1 MGKTIAYARVSTNQ
15 QDLARQLDMLES
27 YGYDK
32 LIQEKFTGTT
42 KKRDGLEE
50 LLKWAEPGD
59 TIVVESISR
68 LGRNTIDI
76 LQMVEDFDKR
86 GINFVSLK
94 EKIDGNTPSG
104 KAMVG
109 MFAVMA
115 QLERDLL
122 VQRVQEGLTASKK
135 RGKVLGRPKADA
147 NKVEQALSMHD
158 SGCYTVAEILRL
170 TGISQGTL
178 YRALSQRK
186 DLELM
191 EQATALEEEQEEQPQ
206 ERGN

>member
-1 MGKTIAYARVSTNQ
+1 MT
-15 QDLARQLDMLES
+15 L
-27 YGYDK
+27 
-32 LIQEKFTGTT
+32 
-42 KKRDGLEE
+42 
-50 LLKWAEPGD
+50 EPGS
-59 TIVVESISR
+59 V
-68 LGRNTIDI
+68 
-76 LQMVEDFDKR
+76 
-86 GINFVSLK
+86 
-94 EKIDGNTPSG
+94 
-104 KAMVG
+104 A
-109 MFAVMA
+109 
-115 QLERDLL
+115 L
-122 VQRVQEGLTASKK
+122 VPFPFSDLTASKK

-191 EQATALEEEQEEQPQ
+191 EQATALEEEQEHQQEEQPQ

>member
-1 MGKTIAYARVSTNQ
+1 MGRKIAYARVSTNQ

-32 LIQEKFTGTT
+32 LITEKFTGTT

-50 LLKWAEPGD
+50 LLKWVESGD

-68 LGRNTIDI
+68 LGRNTLDI
-76 LQMVEDFDKR
+76 LQLIEDFDKK

-94 EKIDGNTPSG
+94 ENIDGNTPSG

-135 RGKVLGRPKADA
+135 RGKKLGRPQADSST
-147 NKVEQALSMHD
+147 VQQALGYYD
-158 SGCYTVAEILRL
+158 TGNYTVAEIIKL

-178 YRALSQRK
+178 YRKINERK
-186 DLELM
+186 AQNVMDD
-191 EQATALEEEQEEQPQ
+191 QQKG
-206 ERGN
+206 GNEDGII

>member
-1 MGKTIAYARVSTNQ
+1 MGKTIADAGVSTNQ
-15 QDLARQLDMLES
+15 QDLARQLEMLES

-147 NKVEQALSMHD
+147 NKVEQALSMHE
-158 SGCYTVAEILRL
+158 SGNYTVPEIIRL

-178 YRALSQRK
+178 YRALAERK
-186 DLELM
+186 DTALM
-191 EQATALEEEQEEQPQ
+191 EQATALEDEHQQ

>member
-15 QDLARQLDMLES
+15 QDLARQLDMLEEH
-27 YGYDK
+27 GYDK

-42 KKRDGLEE
+42 KKREGLEE

-135 RGKVLGRPKADA
+135 RGKRLGRPQTDSST
-147 NKVEQALSMHD
+147 VQQALGYYD
-158 SGCYTVAEILRL
+158 TGNYTVAEIIKL

-178 YRALSQRK
+178 YRKINERK
-186 DLELM
+186 AQNVIDNQQKGGIED
-191 EQATALEEEQEEQPQ
+191 
-206 ERGN
+206 GII

>member
-1 MGKTIAYARVSTNQ
+1 MGRKIAYARVSTNQ

-32 LIQEKFTGTT
+32 LIEEKFTGTT
-42 KKRDGLEE
+42 KNREGLQE
-50 LLKWAEPGD
+50 LLKWVQAGD

-68 LGRNTIDI
+68 LGRNTLDI

-94 EKIDGNTPSG
+94 ENIDGTTPSG

-147 NKVEQALSMHD
+147 NKVTQALNMHE
-158 SGCYTVAEILRL
+158 SGNYTVSEIIRL

-178 YRALSQRK
+178 YRALAERK
-186 DLELM
+186 DTALM
-191 EQATALEEEQEEQPQ
+191 EQATALDAEEQE
-206 ERGN
+206 

>member
-1 MGKTIAYARVSTNQ
+1 MYR
-15 QDLARQLDMLES
+15 
-27 YGYDK
+27 
-32 LIQEKFTGTT
+32 EK
-42 KKRDGLEE
+42 
-50 LLKWAEPGD
+50 
-59 TIVVESISR
+59 
-68 LGRNTIDI
+68 IDI
-76 LQMVEDFDKR
+76 LQLIEDFDKK

-94 EKIDGNTPSG
+94 ENIDGNTPSG

-158 SGCYTVAEILRL
+158 SGCYTVAEIIRL